1 MVKAYILIELM
12 AGHSSRIV
20 QTLNSNHSVIEADRV
35 TGPYD
40 VIAVIEAANL
50 EEVSSVISRD
60 IHSLKGI
67 VHTTTSIS
75 FT

>member
-12 AGHSSRIV
+12 AGHSSSIV
-20 QTLNSNHSVIEADRV
+20 QTLDSNQSVIEVDRV

-40 VIAVIEAANL
+40 VIAVIEAVSL
-50 EEVSSVISRD
+50 DEVSRVISRD

-67 VHTTTSIS
+67 ARTTTSIS
-75 FT
+75 FP